1 MDRIDDIMGRW
12 NRHRELEVFLTTFD
26 GAQHLRLHGWL
37 KRNDVLIKSENI
49 VKEDDYFG
57 VFTIYIPESMLKIL
71 KKANTKKGLF
81 TDLEVMSAESERWNI
96 FQNKSKD
103 KSKLFESIENLMFS
117 FQIRDKNDIEKFL
130 KQANETSLA
139 LFKKN
144 DDFID
149 DYVETPEMSKKDKL
163 KDIELMIEAFVEEER
178 YEDCALL
185 VEIKDK
191 IKKHYKKIT
200 NEYYTKG
207 TININ
212 KSGSFF

>member
-12 NRHRELEVFLTTFD
+12 KRHRELEVFLTTFD

-37 KRNDVLIKSENI
+37 KRHDVLIKSENI
-49 VKEDDYFG
+49 VDQDDYFG
-57 VFTIYIPESMLKIL
+57 VFTIYATENQLDKLKENNTESS
-71 KKANTKKGLF
+71 LF
-81 TDLEVMSAESERWNI
+81 MDLEVMSTESERWNI
-96 FQNKSKD
+96 FQNKTKD
-103 KSKLFESIENLMFS
+103 KDNLFESIQNFMFS
-117 FQIRDKNDIEKFL
+117 FQIRDKDDIQKFL
-130 KQANETSLA
+130 TQANETSLA

-185 VEIKDK
+185 VK
-191 IKKHYKKIT
+191 IKNKIIKNYKKQKT
-200 NEYYTKG
+200 KKNE
-207 TININ
+207 
-212 KSGSFF
+212 